1 MYYLILVYFDNC
13 EVALQLA
20 IKMLVEFFAMVI
32 KEIISYKWLIIKK
45 NVMCIIFLQQIIN
58 DKLFF
63 LES

>member
-20 IKMLVEFFAMVI
+20 IKMLVEFFAMII

-45 NVMCIIFLQQIIN
+45 NVICIIFSQQIID
-58 DKLFF
+58 DKFF
-63 LES
+63 FFKS

>member
-1 MYYLILVYFDNC
+1 MYYLILVYFDNS

-20 IKMLVEFFAMVI
+20 IKMLVEFFAMII

-45 NVMCIIFLQQIIN
+45 NVMCIIFSQQIID
-58 DKLFF
+58 DKLFI